1 MSYGNFKLWKLSFHG
16 ILVNKHTLL
25 GPTSLVKSDFHSLS
39 HRSLSSFLSSS
50 SFFFLHFSFFLS
62 LFFLCSSFCSSSE
75 QNLTHT
81 ERQKNL
87 SPPHPWPLF
96 SNLIVIRCPSPLP
109 HQSIRRTTS
118 QRRST
123 LGCVNSNN
131 YTARL
136 EWWLWVWFL

>member
-25 GPTSLVKSDFHSLS
+25 GPTSLVKTDFHSLS

-123 LGCVNSNN
+123 LGCVNSND
-131 YTARL
+131 YTAKL
-136 EWWLWVWFL
+136 EWWL